1 MCVIS
6 PAGGEVDVG
15 LVGGLE
21 VAAPRDRR
29 LDHAA
34 LDGGRALL
42 GAGGGRR
49 ADDEHRDDDRRGRQR
64 RERQGGEGGPACH
77 LSSRSCS
84 SVPWPPPWGG
94 CPFGGRPRKVTPHFC
109 SAARSFWNCAES
121 GRGLRRPWPEG
132 GWPFWLDGGWPL
144 WPLWP
149 PGGPPLAPR
158 GRLGT
163 VTPSFFRHATTFG
176 SCRKPRR
183 PPPGWVAPA
192 LALLVVLELELPQA
206 ARQRAMRRAPTAA
219 QAGREVLTSR
229 Q

>member
-1 MCVIS
+1 MWVIS
-6 PAGGEVDVG
+6 PLVAKSTSASLAGSRLPLPETVDWITPRSTVA
-15 LVGGLE
+15 VRSWALE
-21 VAAPRDRR
+21 VAGEPTTSTATTI
-29 LDHAA
+29 A
-34 LDGGRALL
+34 
-42 GAGGGRR
+42 
-49 ADDEHRDDDRRGRQR
+49 RGRQR
-64 RERQGGEGGPACH
+64 RERQGGEGGPARH

-84 SVPWPPPWGG
+84 RALAALRRLPVRRAPPEGHAALLQRRAQLLELRGVGAGGCAAPWPD
-94 CPFGGRPRKVTPHFC
+94 
-109 SAARSFWNCAES
+109 
-121 GRGLRRPWPEG
+121 G
-132 GWPFWLDGGWPL
+132 GWPFWPDGGWPF

-163 VTPSFFRHATTFG
+163 VTPSFFRHAATFG

-192 LALLVVLELELPQA
+192 LALLVVPELELPQA